1 MYHFAALF
9 VSLNMQKMIIKT
21 TAFTLL
27 GILTVAVETY
37 TYFDLMFSDLAENN
51 SFEEARIPH
60 YL

>member
-1 MYHFAALF
+1 
-9 VSLNMQKMIIKT
+9 MIIKT

-27 GILTVAVETY
+27 GVLTVALATY

-51 SFEEARIPH
+51 LFEDAQIPH

>member
-27 GILTVAVETY
+27 GILTVAVATY